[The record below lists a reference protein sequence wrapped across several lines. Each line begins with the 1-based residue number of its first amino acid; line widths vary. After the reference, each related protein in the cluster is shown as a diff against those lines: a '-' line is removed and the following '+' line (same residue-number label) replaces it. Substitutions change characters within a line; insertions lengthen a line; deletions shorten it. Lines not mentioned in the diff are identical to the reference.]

1 MATANEGWN
10 YIGRKTRDLVAAC
23 LGIAHSTVTTV
34 MNEYNANH
42 ETNFEPTPTQRGQ
55 QRTYDPAE
63 LELVIRSYI
72 DTQNRLLQPV
82 SD

>member
-1 MATANEGWN
+1 
-10 YIGRKTRDLVAAC
+10 
-23 LGIAHSTVTTV
+23 

-63 LELVIRSYI
+63 LEPVIRSYI